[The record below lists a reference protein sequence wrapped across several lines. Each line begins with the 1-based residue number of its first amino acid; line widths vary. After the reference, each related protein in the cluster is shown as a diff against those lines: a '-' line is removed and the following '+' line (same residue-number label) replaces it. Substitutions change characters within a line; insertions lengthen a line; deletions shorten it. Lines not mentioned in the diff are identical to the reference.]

1 MGILSDILGSIAVG
15 VVRVAIAGG
24 GALARIGARVA
35 AEAKPRIIA
44 AIKAAREEW
53 DRRQMQREGDGGPT
67 VHADASQELR
77 EVNER
82 LAKLGQ
88 KAIHHGLNPREVEHR
103 RELVNRRHELLAE
116 IQSADELRIAT
127 SIADAE
133 SEYSAL
139 TITDKTTHLLQSTV
153 GQTLYGKKCPKCGWQ
168 MQVQW
173 DRSKSTIDANQLGWG
188 CTGWYWAGNG
198 TPHRCSHWET
208 FSKEDFDVFA
218 RAQRPEFSEL
228 NAKQFSDLVIG
239 HSSIVVDRME
249 EVRNDRELKGAV
261 EAYRCPVHGE
271 ELILRQKKEHSG
283 RLLDMYFLGCP
294 RWLPQGCG
302 CQYIVKLKSPAQ
314 LHAYLEAATGDGVI

>member
-1 MGILSDILGSIAVG
+1 MGILSDILGGIAVG
-15 VVRVAIAGG
+15 VVKVAIAGG

-35 AEAKPRIIA
+35 AEAKPRIVA
-44 AIKAAREEW
+44 AINAFRDEW
-53 DRRQMQREGDGGPT
+53 NRRQKLKETSHSTKLHPDVGE
-67 VHADASQELR
+67 ELR

-82 LAKLGQ
+82 LARLGQ
-88 KAIHHGLNPREVEHR
+88 RAIHHGLNPREIEQR
-103 RELVNRRHELLAE
+103 KELVNRRHELLSE

-127 SIADAE
+127 GIADAQ

-139 TITDKTTHLLQSTV
+139 TITDRTTHLLQSTV

-173 DRSKSTIDANQLGWG
+173 DRSKSTIDVSQLGWG

-198 TPHRCSHWET
+198 TPHRCSHWES
-208 FSKEDFDVFA
+208 FAKEDFDVFA
-218 RAQRPEFSEL
+218 RAERPEFSEL
-228 NAKQFSDLVIG
+228 NSKQFSDLVLG
-239 HSSIVVDRME
+239 HSGIVVDRME
-249 EVRNDRELKGAV
+249 TVRSDNKLKGAV

-271 ELILRQKKEHSG
+271 ELVLRQKKEHHG
-283 RLLDMYFLGCP
+283 KLLDMYFLGCP
-294 RWLPQGCG
+294 RWLPQGNG